1 MNIDLNTIVSGTAV
15 AVISYGVISIKKEI
29 KSLIEKV
36 GLQNGRLGKIET
48 WTDAH
53 TKLDDERHTQVRE
66 DIATLWG
73 KLDGE

>member
-53 TKLDDERHTQVRE
+53 TKLDDERHAQVRE
-66 DIATLWG
+66 GIAALWS
-73 KLDGE
+73 KLDGD